1 MNDMDK
7 LKKLQ
12 MVARV
17 LREHHGYKGNKES
30 DSSNRFNF
38 KFDKKGD
45 ICGPYI
51 DIYNAEKGANL
62 FLWPEFIELC
72 HGLGLSHYITY
83 DKFDL
88 KEVVLHI
95 Y

>member
-1 MNDMDK
+1 MDK

-30 DSSNRFNF
+30 NHTNRFDF
-38 KFDKKGD
+38 KFKKDGD
-45 ICGPYI
+45 VLGPCI
-51 DIYNAEKGANL
+51 DIYNADKGANL
-62 FLWPEFIELC
+62 FLWPELIELC
-72 HGLGLSHYITY
+72 HGLRLAHYITY
-83 DKFDL
+83 DQYDL
-88 KEVVLHI
+88 KEVVLRI

>member
-1 MNDMDK
+1 MDT

-12 MVARV
+12 MLASV
-17 LREHHGYKGNKES
+17 LREHRGYKGNKKS
-30 DSSNRFNF
+30 DHSNRFNF
-38 KFDKKGD
+38 KFNKDD
-45 ICGPYI
+45 IGAPSI

-62 FLWPEFIELC
+62 FLWPELIELC
-72 HGLGLSHYITY
+72 HGLGLAHYITY
-83 DKFDL
+83 DQFDL

>member
-12 MVARV
+12 MLARV

-38 KFDKKGD
+38 KFDKN
-45 ICGPYI
+45 ILGPYI

-72 HGLGLSHYITY
+72 HGLGLTHYITY
-83 DKFDL
+83 DQYDL

>member
-1 MNDMDK
+1 MDK

-12 MVARV
+12 MLACV

-30 DSSNRFNF
+30 DYHSKFNF
-38 KFDKKGD
+38 KFNKKDD
-45 ICGPYI
+45 IGGPSI
-51 DIYNAEKGANL
+51 DIYSAEKGANL

-72 HGLGLSHYITY
+72 HGLELSHYITY
-83 DKFDL
+83 DKFGL

>member
-1 MNDMDK
+1 MDK

-12 MVARV
+12 MVARA

-30 DSSNRFNF
+30 DHFNRFNF
-38 KFDKKGD
+38 KFDKKDD
-45 ICGPYI
+45 ILGPCI

-62 FLWPEFIELC
+62 FLWPEFIELT
-72 HGLGLSHYITY
+72 HAFGLLCYVTY
-83 DKFDL
+83 DKFNL
-88 KEVVLHI
+88 NEVVFRI

>member
-12 MVARV
+12 MVAKV

-30 DSSNRFNF
+30 DHSNRFNF
-38 KFDKKGD
+38 KFDKSEG
-45 ICGPYI
+45 IASPCI
-51 DIYNAEKGANL
+51 DVYNAEKGANL
-62 FLWPEFIELC
+62 FLWPEIIELC
-72 HGLGLSHYITY
+72 HGFGLSHYIHY
-83 DKFDL
+83 DKYDL

>member
-1 MNDMDK
+1 MDK

-12 MVARV
+12 MVARA
-17 LREHHGYKGNKES
+17 LRAHHGYKDNKES
-30 DSSNRFNF
+30 DHSNRFNF

-62 FLWPEFIELC
+62 FLWPEFIELT
-72 HGLGLSHYITY
+72 HAFGLSCYVTY
-83 DKFDL
+83 DEFDL
-88 KEVVLHI
+88 KEVIFKI

>member
-1 MNDMDK
+1 MDK

-12 MVARV
+12 MLARV
-17 LREHHGYKGNKES
+17 LREHRGYKKNKES
-30 DSSNRFNF
+30 DSSIRFDF
-38 KFDKKGD
+38 KFNKKDD
-45 ICGPYI
+45 IGGSSI

-62 FLWPEFIELC
+62 FLWEEFVELT
-72 HGLGLSHYITY
+72 HAFGLSCYVTY

-88 KEVVLHI
+88 KEVIFKI

>member
-1 MNDMDK
+1 MDT

-12 MVARV
+12 MLARV
-17 LREHHGYKGNKES
+17 LREHRGYKGNKES
-30 DSSNRFNF
+30 GHFNRFNF
-38 KFDKKGD
+38 KFNKKDD
-45 ICGPYI
+45 IGGPSI

-62 FLWPEFIELC
+62 FLWPELIELC
-72 HGLGLSHYITY
+72 HGLGLNHYITY
-83 DKFDL
+83 DQFDL

>member
-1 MNDMDK
+1 MDT

-12 MVARV
+12 MLARV
-17 LREHHGYKGNKES
+17 LREHRGYKGNKES
-30 DSSNRFNF
+30 DNYSNRFNF

-45 ICGPYI
+45 IIGPYI

-62 FLWPEFIELC
+62 FLWPELIELC
-72 HGLGLSHYITY
+72 HGLDLSHYITY
-83 DKFDL
+83 DEHDL

>member
-1 MNDMDK
+1 MNDMDN

-12 MVARV
+12 MVAKI
-17 LREHHGYKGNKES
+17 LKEHHGYKGNKES
-30 DSSNRFNF
+30 DHSNRFNF
-38 KFDKKGD
+38 KFDKKGN

-72 HGLGLSHYITY
+72 HGLELSHYITY
-83 DKFDL
+83 DKYDL

>member
-1 MNDMDK
+1 MDK

-12 MVARV
+12 MLARV
-17 LREHHGYKGNKES
+17 LREHPGYKGNKES
-30 DSSNRFNF
+30 DHSNRFNF
-38 KFDKKGD
+38 KFNKDD
-45 ICGPYI
+45 IGSPSI
-51 DIYNAEKGANL
+51 DIYNAENGANL
-62 FLWPEFIELC
+62 FLWPELIELC

-83 DKFDL
+83 DEYDL

>member
-1 MNDMDK
+1 MDK

-17 LREHHGYKGNKES
+17 LREHRGYKGNKES
-30 DSSNRFNF
+30 DNSNRFNF
-38 KFDKKGD
+38 KFNKKDD
-45 ICGPYI
+45 IGGQSI

-62 FLWPEFIELC
+62 FLWPELIELC

-83 DKFDL
+83 DEYDL

>member
-1 MNDMDK
+1 MDK

-30 DSSNRFNF
+30 DHSCRFDF
-38 KFDKKGD
+38 KFNKESGID
-45 ICGPYI
+45 CPSI
-51 DIYNAEKGANL
+51 DIFNAEKESNL
-62 FLWPEFIELC
+62 FLWPEIIELC
-72 HGLGLSHYITY
+72 HGFDLDHYIYY
-83 DKFDL
+83 DRFDL

>member
-1 MNDMDK
+1 MDT

-12 MVARV
+12 ILASV
-17 LREHHGYKGNKES
+17 LREHRGYKGNKES
-30 DSSNRFNF
+30 DHSNRFNF
-38 KFDKKGD
+38 KFNKKGD
-45 ICGPYI
+45 ILGPSI

-62 FLWPEFIELC
+62 FLWPELIELC
-72 HGLGLSHYITY
+72 HGLGLTHYITY
-83 DKFDL
+83 DQFNL